1 MKAGGPELKGGRFIR
16 NAKVEATP
24 IGDDEAI
31 VFDPETPRFSVLNP
45 TSALL
50 WRSLATASTTEQLAA
65 EVCENFD
72 VELPE
77 ALRDVEKVV
86 EEMVALGLVVVAD

>member
-1 MKAGGPELKGGRFIR
+1 MR

-24 IGDDEAI
+24 IGDHEAI
-31 VFDPETPRFSVLNP
+31 VFDPETPRFSVLNE

-50 WRSLATASTTEQLAA
+50 WHSLATASTTEELAA
-65 EVCENFD
+65 EVCKNFD
-72 VELPE
+72 VELPD

-86 EEMVALGLVVVAD
+86 EEMLALGLVVVAD